1 MWVIMRLRLM
11 LLLWVPVLSRDIGI
25 EVWRLNPALLP
36 TGDIGICD
44 LRRSGGARPGEIEIV
59 RSVEHRR
66 FIDWPSV
73 FWHSSVSELVLVIL
87 WIDIGLFRIT
97 FRFSDHQVQLLHGPS
112 RRRQLLAAEISV
124 HRLSNRFKNR
134 VRGWSEARIHSRLH
148 PGESTSLRPAC
159 QSRDICLR

>member
-1 MWVIMRLRLM
+1 M

-97 FRFSDHQVQLLHGPS
+97 FRFSDHQVQLLHGRAPPG
-112 RRRQLLAAEISV
+112 RR
-124 HRLSNRFKNR
+124 
-134 VRGWSEARIHSRLH
+134 
-148 PGESTSLRPAC
+148 C
-159 QSRDICLR
+159 

>member
-44 LRRSGGARPGEIEIV
+44 LRRSGGARPGEIQIV

-97 FRFSDHQVQLLHGPS
+97 FRFSDHQVQLLHGRAPPG
-112 RRRQLLAAEISV
+112 RR
-124 HRLSNRFKNR
+124 
-134 VRGWSEARIHSRLH
+134 
-148 PGESTSLRPAC
+148 C
-159 QSRDICLR
+159 